1 MDLASLEGVEDVRL
15 GSCFESGAPATN
27 YLVGHCL
34 ASSQFIQIVVKVRG
48 RIGIEQMRLLDNRGS
63 DGDKVSIAGSVIPE
77 ASLTKRVNCASHLAI
92 SSLNRNTELLN

>member
-1 MDLASLEGVEDVRL
+1 
-15 GSCFESGAPATN
+15 
-27 YLVGHCL
+27 
-34 ASSQFIQIVVKVRG
+34 
-48 RIGIEQMRLLDNRGS
+48 MRLLDNRGS